1 MFRNHPNARS
11 RGMRA
16 ILALAAFAAGAH
28 ATTFNV
34 NTNSMSLVNNGSC
47 GLREAID
54 AINSGSAKWG
64 CPAPDGTS
72 ETIYLPPDTYTS
84 PVTLSIGTSFNLIC
98 NGPGA
103 CNVDAGNSNG
113 PLFLISGAAEP
124 HLYMQK
130 ILLRQPSTNAN
141 AITGISVQ
149 GGSVGMEDGSVTGF
163 KLNGLVISD
172 GYATTNRVTFSNNAT
187 MGIFVAPFMTVN
199 VASSTLTGNSQNGIV
214 TGPNAIVYSQ
224 GNTISNNGQAGV
236 ALSQFTQFH
245 DDGSVISNNGG
256 AGIDGAGD
264 VTLTRTVLRGNLN
277 SGVRM
282 DGGFGTFSYVTI
294 EANRTTGNGG
304 GVAILVPSFVNFTS
318 STISNNKAT
327 GNGGGIYLTGG
338 ANLYHCTISNDT
350 AARGGGFYH
359 NPGGSGGNA
368 YVEVYQGTVAFNHAT
383 ISGGGAYPIS
393 GSSPFRTYG
402 CIVAQNTAPVNPD
415 VSGSINSHNTM
426 YGNVT
431 GFTGGHTSDYFPFN
445 PLLGP
450 LMDNGG
456 PNRVKTRAL
465 LKGSPARDLISP
477 PQGISLAETDER
489 GFPRPTLASGELWD
503 LGAYEHGP
511 FETELLTVIGQS
523 SQDAHYVQA
532 ESGLSNG
539 LGTVLDA
546 NAIDDFVTYA
556 VAIPEPGTYDIVLR
570 AKRGPGRGIAELAT
584 CPVTSPPTTT
594 FTPIATFDLYRSSP
608 AFSSLSTSFPFTSA
622 GVKYFRFRVTG
633 KNANSSGYLL
643 YLDYIKLNKQ

>member
-11 RGMRA
+11 RGVRA
-16 ILALAAFAAGAH
+16 ALALAAFAAGAH

-34 NTNSMSLVNNGSC
+34 NTTSMNLVNDGNC
-47 GLREAID
+47 GLREAI
-54 AINSGSAKWG
+54 ANITSGSAAWG

-72 ETIYLPPDTYTS
+72 ETVYLPPGTYSS
-84 PVTLSIGTSFNLIC
+84 PATLTVGRSFNLIC

-113 PLFLISGAAEP
+113 PLFLITGASDP

-130 ILLRQPSTNAN
+130 IILRQPSTNAN
-141 AITGISVQ
+141 SVTGVSVQ
-149 GGSVGMEDGSVTGF
+149 GGSVGMEDGTVTGF

-172 GYATTNRVTFSNNAT
+172 GYATTNRVTFSNNAS
-187 MGIFVAPFMTVN
+187 MGIFVAPFMTAN
-199 VASSTLTGNSQNGIV
+199 IASSTLTGNSQNGIV
-214 TGPNAIVYSQ
+214 TGPNAIVSSQ
-224 GNTISNNGQAGV
+224 YNAISNNGQAGV
-236 ALSQFTQFH
+236 ALSQYTQFN
-245 DDGSVISNNGG
+245 DEGSVISNNGG

-294 EANRTTGNGG
+294 EGNRTSGNGG
-304 GVAILVPSFVNFTS
+304 GVAILVPSFVNLTS
-318 STISNNKAT
+318 STISNNKAA
-327 GNGGGIYLTGG
+327 GNGGGLYLTGG

-368 YVEVYQGTVAFNHAT
+368 YVEVYQGTVAYNHAT
-383 ISGGGAYPIS
+383 IAGGGAFPIS
-393 GSSPFRTYG
+393 GSSPFRTKG
-402 CIVAQNTAPVNPD
+402 CIVAQNTAPTHPD
-415 VSGSINSHNTM
+415 VSGWINSENTM
-426 YGNVT
+426 YSNVT
-431 GFTGGHTSDYFPFN
+431 GFTGSHTSDYFPFN

-465 LKGSPARDLISP
+465 LKGSPALDKISP
-477 PQGISLAETDER
+477 PQGIALAEQDER
-489 GFPRPTLASGELWD
+489 GFPRPTEGSGGLWD
-503 LGAYEHGP
+503 LGAYEDGP

-523 SQDAHYVQA
+523 SDAHYVQS
-532 ESGLSNG
+532 ESGLSNRN
-539 LGTVLDA
+539 GTILDA
-546 NAIDDFVTYA
+546 NAVNDFVTYA
-556 VAIPEPGTYDIVLR
+556 VAIPEPGTYSFVVR
-570 AKRGPGRGIAELAT
+570 VKRGPGRGIAELAT
-584 CPVTSPPTTT
+584 SPATTT

-608 AFSSLSTSFPFTSA
+608 GFTSFTTSFAFTSA
-622 GVKYFRFRVTG
+622 GVKHFRFRVTG
-633 KNANSSGYLL
+633 KNASSSGYLL
-643 YLDYIKLNKQ
+643 YLDYVKLTKQ